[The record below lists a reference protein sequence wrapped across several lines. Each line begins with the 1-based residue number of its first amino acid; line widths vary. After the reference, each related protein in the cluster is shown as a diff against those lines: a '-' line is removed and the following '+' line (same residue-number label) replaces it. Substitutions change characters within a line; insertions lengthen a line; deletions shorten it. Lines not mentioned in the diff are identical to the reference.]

1 MGVITPNGEMFLLN
15 VNIDPTNQLWFE
27 EKTEQETFFK
37 SRSVVG
43 LSPTDYT
50 FIQKDN
56 YVRVHKNADELY
68 NANYLMYRNT
78 AHSDRWFYAFIKDVT
93 WLSDS
98 SSAIKFETDV
108 YQTWSFLLRYGDSL
122 IERET
127 PSTDELGEH
136 LLDEGLQL
144 SDYTQVGDGRTA
156 ALGSMV
162 ICVATTVKDATRGTI
177 PFTYDKVV
185 EKGLTVNGIYSGSAI
200 IVFDNTAAG
209 IEGLNNWL
217 ARITNAGASDAIV
230 AVYMCPAKAF
240 ENMTVDSTFSMVDD
254 PTVVARIYKN
264 SYSGRI
270 ETISLSERPNN
281 LDGYLPR
288 CKKLLSPP
296 FVELYV
302 HNGNGSATTY
312 DINEFSDGVK
322 FDLWGNVNPMPQFK
336 IIPLSYKN
344 SKYLNP
350 QKFNIFANVDE
361 GLTLQNFPMCS
372 YSIDAY
378 KAWLSQNGTSTTV
391 GIIGSAA
398 AAGASVALAAG
409 TGGATVGLS
418 SIMAISSVSNATQ
431 LLAKSAEAS
440 LQPQQ
445 AQNNSNSG
453 SVNATTEANDFF
465 FTYQTIR
472 AEWAKAIDMYLHMY
486 GYKVS
491 RVKRP
496 SFNCRLNWY
505 YVKMVNPNIYA
516 PIPVPDLNKIKEL
529 FMNGITFWN
538 NHSFIGSYN
547 RSNNPRP
554 GYVQP
559 GL

>member
-56 YVRVHKNADELY
+56 YVRVHKNADQLY

-98 SSAIKFETDV
+98 SSAIKFEPDV

-144 SDYTQVGDGRTA
+144 SDYTQVGEGRTA

-162 ICVATTVKDATRGTI
+162 ICVSTTVKDATRGTI

-230 AVYMCPAKAF
+230 AVYMCPKKAF
-240 ENMTVDSTFSMVDD
+240 DNMTVSDTFSMVDD
-254 PTVVARIYKN
+254 ETIIARIYN
-264 SYSGRI
+264 TSYSGLI
-270 ETISLSERPNN
+270 ETITLDERPDN
-281 LDGYLPR
+281 LDGYIPR

-312 DINEFSDGVK
+312 DINAFSDGVK
-322 FDLWGNVNPMPQFK
+322 FDLWGNANPM
-336 IIPLSYKN
+336 L
-344 SKYLNP
+344 
-350 QKFNIFANVDE
+350 
-361 GLTLQNFPMCS
+361 
-372 YSIDAY
+372 
-378 KAWLSQNGTSTTV
+378 
-391 GIIGSAA
+391 
-398 AAGASVALAAG
+398 
-409 TGGATVGLS
+409 
-418 SIMAISSVSNATQ
+418 
-431 LLAKSAEAS
+431 
-440 LQPQQ
+440 
-445 AQNNSNSG
+445 
-453 SVNATTEANDFF
+453 
-465 FTYQTIR
+465 
-472 AEWAKAIDMYLHMY
+472 
-486 GYKVS
+486 
-491 RVKRP
+491 
-496 SFNCRLNWY
+496 
-505 YVKMVNPNIYA
+505 
-516 PIPVPDLNKIKEL
+516 
-529 FMNGITFWN
+529 
-538 NHSFIGSYN
+538 
-547 RSNNPRP
+547 
-554 GYVQP
+554 
-559 GL
+559 